1 MRKIV
6 KYLVNSIYII
16 AILILASILVTTLLT
31 GTPSIF
37 GFRPM
42 FVVSESMEPVIKKHQ
57 FILAVVVD
65 VEDVKVG
72 DIIGIKVKDENA
84 LFSKLV
90 VHRIIGIN
98 EDGTLIL
105 KGDANPTALE
115 YEKQVS
121 REDVKYR
128 VILYQVY
135 LTNLSGIC
143 FRPFL
148 SS

>member
-1 MRKIV
+1 MRKII

-16 AILILASILVTTLLT
+16 AILILASILVSTLLN

-65 VEDVKVG
+65 AEEVKVG
-72 DIIGIKVKDENA
+72 DIVGIEAKAENA

-98 EDGTLIL
+98 EDGTFIL
-105 KGDANPTALE
+105 KGDANSTSLE

-121 REDVKYR
+121 RENVKYKI
-128 VILYQVY
+128 ILY
-135 LTNLSGIC
+135 
-143 FRPFL
+143 
-148 SS
+148 

>member
-1 MRKIV
+1 MRKIRLILFN
-6 KYLVNSIYII
+6 YIYKI
-16 AILILASILVTTLLT
+16 AIMILASIFITTMFT
-31 GTPSIF
+31 GIPSIF
-37 GFRPM
+37 AFRPM
-42 FVVSESMEPVIKKHQ
+42 FVVSESMEPVIHKYQ

-65 VEDVKVG
+65 AEDIKVG
-72 DIIGIKVKDENA
+72 DIVGIIVKDENA

-105 KGDANPTALE
+105 KGDANPTSLE

-128 VILYQVY
+128 VILY
-135 LTNLSGIC
+135 
-143 FRPFL
+143 
-148 SS
+148 

>member
-1 MRKIV
+1 MRKII

-16 AILILASILVTTLLT
+16 AILILASILVTTFLT

-65 VEDVKVG
+65 AEEVKVG
-72 DIIGIKVKDENA
+72 DIVGIKVKDENA

-105 KGDANPTALE
+105 KGDANPTSLE
-115 YEKQVS
+115 YEKQVAI
-121 REDVKYR
+121 EDVKYR
-128 VILYQVY
+128 IILY
-135 LTNLSGIC
+135 
-143 FRPFL
+143 
-148 SS
+148 

>member
-31 GTPSIF
+31 GTPSVF

-65 VEDVKVG
+65 AEEVKVG
-72 DIIGIKVKDENA
+72 DIVGIKVKDENA
-84 LFSKLV
+84 LFSKLL

-105 KGDANPTALE
+105 KGDANPTSLE
-115 YEKQVS
+115 YEKHVAI
-121 REDVKYR
+121 EDVKYR
-128 VILYQVY
+128 IILY
-135 LTNLSGIC
+135 
-143 FRPFL
+143 
-148 SS
+148 

>member
-6 KYLVNSIYII
+6 KYFVNYIYII

-42 FVVSESMEPVIKKHQ
+42 FVVSESMEPTIKKHQ

-65 VEDVKVG
+65 AEDVKVG
-72 DIIGIKVKDENA
+72 DIVGIKVKNENA

-90 VHRIIGIN
+90 IHRIIGIN

-105 KGDANPTALE
+105 KGDANPTSLE
-115 YEKQVS
+115 YEKQVAI
-121 REDVKYR
+121 EDVKYR
-128 VILYQVY
+128 IILY
-135 LTNLSGIC
+135 
-143 FRPFL
+143 
-148 SS
+148 

>member
-42 FVVSESMEPVIKKHQ
+42 FVVSESMEPVIKKYQ

-65 VEDVKVG
+65 AGEVKVG
-72 DIIGIKVKDENA
+72 DIVGIKVKDENA
-84 LFSKLV
+84 LFSKLL

-105 KGDANPTALE
+105 KGDANPTSLE
-115 YEKQVS
+115 YEKQVAI
-121 REDVKYR
+121 EDVKYR
-128 VILYQVY
+128 IILY
-135 LTNLSGIC
+135 
-143 FRPFL
+143 
-148 SS
+148 

>member
-42 FVVSESMEPVIKKHQ
+42 FVVSESMEPVIKKYQ

-65 VEDVKVG
+65 AEEVKAG
-72 DIIGIKVKDENA
+72 DIVGIKVKDENA
-84 LFSKLV
+84 LFSKLL

-105 KGDANPTALE
+105 KGDANPTSLE
-115 YEKQVS
+115 YEKHVAI
-121 REDVKYR
+121 EDVKYR
-128 VILYQVY
+128 IILY
-135 LTNLSGIC
+135 
-143 FRPFL
+143 
-148 SS
+148 

>member
-6 KYLVNSIYII
+6 KYLVNYIYII

-42 FVVSESMEPVIKKHQ
+42 FVVSKSMEPVIKKYQ

-65 VEDVKVG
+65 AEEVKAG
-72 DIIGIKVKDENA
+72 DIVGIKVKDENA
-84 LFSKLV
+84 LFSKLL

-105 KGDANPTALE
+105 KGDANPTSLE

-121 REDVKYR
+121 RENVKYR
-128 VILYQVY
+128 IILY
-135 LTNLSGIC
+135 
-143 FRPFL
+143 
-148 SS
+148 